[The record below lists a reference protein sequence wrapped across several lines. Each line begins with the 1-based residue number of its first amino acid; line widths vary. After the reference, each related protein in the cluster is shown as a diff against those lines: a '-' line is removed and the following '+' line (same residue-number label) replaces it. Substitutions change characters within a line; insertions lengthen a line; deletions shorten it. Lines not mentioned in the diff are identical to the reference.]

1 MKSFLF
7 IGIILLAGLMA
18 GVTLGLVNLL
28 LVEPLIDSAT
38 NIENQNLINS
48 GKSSDSPS
56 FWANYYSYRAW
67 QKGGEILAGAIL
79 GISYGSLFGIVFA
92 VSKNTLPG
100 NNIIKKSL
108 VLGLVFWLVLYAV
121 PFTKYPANPPSV
133 GQSSTI
139 EFRQDVYLMFVV
151 ISGFT
156 ALGFFWLY
164 KKIQKKIILFAG
176 YGGIMIITYMVM
188 PENPDP
194 IQMEFGLLA
203 EFRAMS
209 VIGMSVFWGALSV
222 FLGILWEKTAM
233 DKIFKS

>member
-1 MKSFLF
+1 MLF
-7 IGIILLAGLMA
+7 R
-18 GVTLGLVNLL
+18 
-28 LVEPLIDSAT
+28 SAT

-67 QKGGEILAGAIL
+67 QKGGEVLAGTIL

-108 VLGLVFWLVLYAV
+108 VLGLIFWLVLYAV
-121 PFTKYPANPPSV
+121 PFTKYPANPPSI

-139 EFRQDVYLMFVV
+139 EFRQDVYLIFVA

-156 ALGFFWLY
+156 ALGFFVY
-164 KKIQKKIILFAG
+164 TRKFKK
-176 YGGIMIITYMVM
+176 
-188 PENPDP
+188 
-194 IQMEFGLLA
+194 
-203 EFRAMS
+203 
-209 VIGMSVFWGALSV
+209 
-222 FLGILWEKTAM
+222 
-233 DKIFKS
+233 KSFYLQDTVEL

>member
-7 IGIILLAGLMA
+7 IGIILLAGLM
-18 GVTLGLVNLL
+18 GGLTLGLVNLL
-28 LVEPLIDSAT
+28 LVEPLIDSAI

-67 QKGGEILAGAIL
+67 QKGGEVLAGAIL

-92 VSKNTLPG
+92 LSKNTLPG
-100 NNIIKKSL
+100 KNIIKKAL
-108 VLGLVFWLVLYAV
+108 ILGLVFWLVLYAV
-121 PFTKYPANPPSV
+121 PFAKYPANPPSV
-133 GQSSTI
+133 GQSTTI
-139 EFRQDVYLMFVV
+139 EFRQDVYVIFVA

-156 ALGFFWLY
+156 ALGFFYLY

-176 YGGIMIITYMVM
+176 YGGVMIVTYIVM
-188 PENPDP
+188 PDNPDP

-203 EFRAMS
+203 EFRVMS
-209 VIGMSVFWGALSV
+209 MIGMSVFWGAIGI
-222 FLGILWEKTAM
+222 FLGILWRKQP
-233 DKIFKS
+233 